1 MPRYEYLCPKCQ
13 KEKEKFLEFDDYRE
27 PVYCECGEQMN
38 KLVPKFDWKFA
49 GVTSR
54 TDVEIEVMSQ
64 EESMQQMASN
74 E

>member
-1 MPRYEYLCPKCQ
+1 MPRYEFVCPKCK
-13 KEKEKFLEFDDYRE
+13 KEKDEFLEVKDYRE

-38 KLVPKFDWKFA
+38 KLVPHFDWKFA

-64 EESMQQMASN
+64 EESMKQMASN